1 MTEVCIMIAAFNNK
15 SCLWW
20 NAFFFLALNTTY
32 WLLPN
37 HTHSSKR
44 HTVNW
49 GIIHSLNSTD
59 NASHRSGYSEAIG
72 PHYTEGTPHTN
83 NHTLVHS
90 DHSTFTMDRWQ
101 SLILL
106 YIIQRT
112 LARSHTSVG
121 LCSASGSSWRR
132 PAPSRA
138 QVSSPPPWERNRSRA
153 EWSPSSNADG
163 MML

>member
-1 MTEVCIMIAAFNNK
+1 MKCV
-15 SCLWW
+15 
-20 NAFFFLALNTTY
+20 FLPCTKHNVLTITQQYTQFKEAHSQLGYWGNVHSVNT
-32 WLLPN
+32 
-37 HTHSSKR
+37 
-44 HTVNW
+44 
-49 GIIHSLNSTD
+49 TD